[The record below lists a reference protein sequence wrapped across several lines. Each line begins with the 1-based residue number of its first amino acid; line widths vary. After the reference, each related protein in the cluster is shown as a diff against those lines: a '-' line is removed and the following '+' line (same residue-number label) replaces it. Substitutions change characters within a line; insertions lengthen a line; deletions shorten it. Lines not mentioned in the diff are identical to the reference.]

1 MKGEKPTMNEKST
14 EPGAGFSPAD
24 AQALLQSVFA
34 PWVRALSLETLA
46 FDASG
51 GDFILPQNADLC
63 LSGGPGQN
71 VICGQAVM
79 AVADTVSVLT
89 LAGVNKRFRN
99 CTTLDMA
106 TNFLRPLM
114 LGPVAIRGEVLSNGR
129 KSALVRV
136 ELRQAPLGKPAGKP
150 SGKPVGKLAATA
162 NCAFLYLED

>member
-1 MKGEKPTMNEKST
+1 MDASFGT
-14 EPGAGFSPAD
+14 
-24 AQALLQSVFA
+24 AQADELLATVFA
-34 PWVRALSLETLA
+34 PWVRALNLGVSG

-51 GDFILPQNADLC
+51 GDFILPENSELC
-63 LSGGPGQN
+63 LSGGPGTN

-89 LAGVNKRFRN
+89 LAGVNGRFRN

-136 ELRQAPLGKPAGKP
+136 ELRQAMAGKP
-150 SGKPVGKLAATA
+150 LGKLAATA
-162 NCAFLYLED
+162 NCAFMYLED

>member
-1 MKGEKPTMNEKST
+1 M
-14 EPGAGFSPAD
+14 EPSFGTSDAD
-24 AQALLQSVFA
+24 DLLATVFA
-34 PWVRALSLETLA
+34 PWVRALKLKATG
-46 FDASG
+46 FDANG
-51 GDFILPQNADLC
+51 GDFTLPENRDLC
-63 LSGGPGQN
+63 LSGGPGTD

-114 LGPVAIRGEVLSNGR
+114 LGPVSIRGEVLSNGR

-136 ELRQAPLGKPAGKP
+136 EMRQALDGKPL
-150 SGKPVGKLAATA
+150 GKLAATA